1 MNILELS
8 QKRFS
13 VRKYSDTPV
22 SEEDLQYIL
31 EVTRM
36 APSAV
41 NKQPWKFVVVK
52 SDKARKQLQ
61 ECYNREWFK
70 SAPLYIICMREVDS
84 NWIRQEDNKQHG
96 DIDVAIATE
105 HLCLAATE
113 RDLGSCW
120 VCNFNVAKL
129 KETFPYTGFEA
140 VAIIPIDDC
149 PTNEKKRK
157 TLEEI
162 TDII

>member
-13 VRKYSDTPV
+13 VRKYSDKPV

-31 EVTRM
+31 ESVRM

-41 NKQPWKFVVVK
+41 NRQPWKFVIVK
-52 SDKARKQLQ
+52 SEAARKQLQ
-61 ECYNREWFK
+61 ECYDREWFK

-84 NWIRQEDNKQHG
+84 NWIR
-96 DIDVAIATE
+96 
-105 HLCLAATE
+105 
-113 RDLGSCW
+113 
-120 VCNFNVAKL
+120 KL
-129 KETFPYTGFEA
+129 KETFPYTGFEP
-140 VAIIPIDDC
+140 VAIIPVGHIADDC